1 MQLIKKDLEETE
13 TMIKIELKKGTNY
26 EFLNGINNLIVN
38 NLGLIPA
45 KENKYERGLKLTTSS
60 ILSRKKHQ

>member
-1 MQLIKKDLEETE
+1 
-13 TMIKIELKKGTNY
+13 MIKIELKKGTNY
-26 EFLNGINNLIVN
+26 EFLNDINNLIVN